1 MCVCLGWG
9 QDTLSA
15 ACLVPLLGALAVDAV
30 RSELS
35 WLRVHI
41 LVSSENSTALAAL
54 ALWAVLEQD
63 ARG

>member
-54 ALWAVLEQD
+54 AL
-63 ARG
+63 